1 MPSIKMHNRGIA
13 TVEPEMKQ
21 TEWDQEARRL
31 NRAINAGEKLAKN
44 GETLKIKIEAQAV
57 VKVLRESL
65 RQHRL
70 RYHEL
75 LDAN

>member
-1 MPSIKMHNRGIA
+1 
-13 TVEPEMKQ
+13 MKQ